1 MMFLTKRF
9 YLLIVLTAILMAL
22 GIVWSPMLIVGQV
35 ALVALVAFVIYDA
48 LNLYTQVK
56 LSAQRTCAERFSN
69 GDDNSIAL
77 NVKNR
82 CSKQLQLTIIDEL
95 PPEFQKRDFKIKKA
109 IDAGE
114 TLHTTYSLRPIR
126 RGEYH
131 FGHVLVYAKTGV
143 GLIQRRFT
151 CGKPTIV
158 KVYPS
163 FVMLRKFEL
172 LALSNNLTEM
182 GIKRLQRAG
191 NNTDFEQI
199 KDYVQGD
206 EYRRINWK
214 ASARRTHLMVNV
226 YQDERSQQIFN
237 VIDKG
242 RLMQQAFNG
251 MTLLDH
257 AINASLVLSY
267 VAIHRQDKAGLVTFA
282 DKFDSFIKA
291 ERHTLQMQRIID
303 CLYNQKTT
311 FGESDY
317 STLCPKINKLVGKRS
332 LLILYTNFTDFG
344 ALRRQLSYLR
354 MLNQRHRL
362 LVVFFDDPELHEFA
376 TSPQKKEIEYFEHV
390 IAEKMIYDRR
400 LIVNT
405 LRQNGIY
412 SLLTTPD
419 QLTVNVINK
428 YIEMKSRQLIT

>member
-1 MMFLTKRF
+1 MFLTKRF

-35 ALVALVAFVIYDA
+35 ALVALTMAVVLDA
-48 LNLYTQVK
+48 LNLYMRVK
-56 LSAQRTCAERFSN
+56 LSAQRECPERFSN
-69 GDDNSIAL
+69 GDDNQVTLHI
-77 NVKNR
+77 KN
-82 CSKQLQLTIIDEL
+82 SSSQQIGVTVIDEL
-95 PPEFQKRDFKIKKA
+95 PPDFQKRDFKIKELIAPKKT
-109 IDAGE
+109 IK
-114 TLHTTYSLRPIR
+114 TTYNLRPTH

-131 FGHVLVYAKTGV
+131 FGNIIVYATSRI
-143 GLIQRRFT
+143 GLVQRRFT
-151 CGKPTIV
+151 CGEPTMA

-163 FVMLRKFEL
+163 YVMLRKFEL
-172 LALSNNLTEM
+172 LAMSNNLTEI
-182 GIKRLQRAG
+182 GIKRIRRAG

-237 VIDKG
+237 LIDKG
-242 RLMQQAFNG
+242 RLMQQAFKG
-251 MTLLDH
+251 MTLLDY

-282 DKFDSFIKA
+282 DKFDSFVKA
-291 ERHTLQMQRIID
+291 ESNTLQMKRIMD
-303 CLYNQKTT
+303 SLYNQQTT

-317 STLCPKINKLVGKRS
+317 SMLCPNINKLVGKRS

-344 ALRRQLSYLR
+344 ALRRQLPYLR
-354 MLNQRHRL
+354 MLNRRHRL

-376 TSPQKKEIEYFEHV
+376 TSPQKSEVEYFEHV

-400 LIVNT
+400 LIVST

-419 QLTVNVINK
+419 HLSVNVINK
-428 YIEMKSRQLIT
+428 YIEMKTRQLLT

>member
-1 MMFLTKRF
+1 MT
-9 YLLIVLTAILMAL
+9 V
-22 GIVWSPMLIVGQV
+22 
-35 ALVALVAFVIYDA
+35 
-48 LNLYTQVK
+48 
-56 LSAQRTCAERFSN
+56 
-69 GDDNSIAL
+69 
-77 NVKNR
+77 
-82 CSKQLQLTIIDEL
+82 IDEL
-95 PPEFQKRDFKIKKA
+95 PPDFQKRDFKIKELIAPKKT
-109 IDAGE
+109 IK
-114 TLHTTYSLRPIR
+114 TTYNLRPTH

-131 FGHVLVYAKTGV
+131 FGNIIVYATSRI
-143 GLIQRRFT
+143 GLVQRRFT
-151 CGKPTIV
+151 CGEPTMA

-163 FVMLRKFEL
+163 YVMLRKFEL
-172 LALSNNLTEM
+172 LALSNNLTEI
-182 GIKRLQRAG
+182 GIKRIRRAG

-237 VIDKG
+237 LIDKG
-242 RLMQQAFNG
+242 RLMQQAFKG
-251 MTLLDH
+251 MTLLDY

-282 DKFDSFIKA
+282 DKFDSFVKA
-291 ERHTLQMQRIID
+291 ESNTLQMKRIMD
-303 CLYNQKTT
+303 CLYNQQTT

-317 STLCPKINKLVGKRS
+317 SMLCPNINKLVGKRS

-344 ALRRQLSYLR
+344 ALRRQLTYLR
-354 MLNQRHRL
+354 MLNRRHRL

-376 TSPQKKEIEYFEHV
+376 TSPQKSEVEYFEHV

-400 LIVNT
+400 LIVST

-419 QLTVNVINK
+419 HLSVNVINK
-428 YIEMKSRQLIT
+428 YIEMKTRQLLT